1 MKDSIIGLREIFKAD
16 VVMHVGTHGSLEW
29 LPGKGTGLSSSCY
42 PEMGIQDLPN
52 VYPYWMTIVGEGI
65 QAKRRSSACLI
76 GHISPPMS
84 KDRSF
89 MMNNEELENLLDE
102 YGSF

>member
-1 MKDSIIGLREIFKAD
+1 
-16 VVMHVGTHGSLEW
+16 
-29 LPGKGTGLSSSCY
+29 
-42 PEMGIQDLPN
+42 MGIQDLPN

-84 KDRSF
+84 KAGLYDEY
-89 MMNNEELENLLDE
+89 EELENLLDE
-102 YGSF
+102 YGHFELESPESLTSLYTAIVEQAKACHFGRVFQKIK